1 MMASKKRKTEEGPLR
16 RPDDYQ
22 HTLEVIAWAESERL
36 PMRRPGPHHLKIGPW
51 NYYPT
56 KRTFNSDTA
65 VKVTSHGFEE
75 FKLAVRRWFEEQ
87 RSRV

>member
-1 MMASKKRKTEEGPLR
+1 MTSKRRKTEEGPLR
-16 RPDDYQ
+16 RLGDGE
-22 HTLEVIAWAESERL
+22 HTLEVIAWAEEQRL

-56 KRTFNSDTA
+56 KRTFNSDNA
-65 VKVTSHGFEE
+65 VKVTARGFDE

-87 RSRV
+87 RTRV